1 MTTRARTSKLLL
13 LVGLA
18 ALAAT
23 NLTCT
28 GSVGVGISVP
38 VGSAWGG
45 PGFGTV
51 GFGVSVPIGR

>member
-1 MTTRARTSKLLL
+1 MTTRPRASRLLFLLL
-13 LVGLA
+13 IV

-28 GSVGVGISVP
+28 GSVGVGISAP